1 MPSNVINPNNE
12 KHTVQQYR
20 FKILH
25 NGGTQSFDEME
36 EQKQASI
43 SPITPI
49 NILEAEKTL
58 EDAIDETPL
67 PSATATQEPSST
79 ITAQMEAQSSFIEE
93 LLKKT
98 DTLSDNIIKL
108 QMKIESQESEF
119 KERLANETA
128 KAKEDG
134 LKEGAE
140 QAKAEF
146 DAKIAEI
153 QSKYTDSIKKLN
165 EECEKLD
172 EFFNKTEK
180 ELSHAA
186 IDIAKEVIAK
196 EVNENSAAVALN
208 IAKNLIQD
216 LKDATN
222 IEIKVNPVDLEYLD
236 ANIKKLP
243 NMKISSDDAI
253 AKGGALVLSNISNS
267 DGTINARFE
276 KIKKI
281 LSE

>member
-1 MPSNVINPNNE
+1 MPSNVISQNSNR
-12 KHTVQQYR
+12 HTIQQYR

-25 NGGTQSFDEME
+25 SPNGSAATNSQEE
-36 EQKQASI
+36 EQVAAPVNIMDIMEGEQA
-43 SPITPI
+43 
-49 NILEAEKTL
+49 LEE
-58 EDAIDETPL
+58 AIDE
-67 PSATATQEPSST
+67 SQKAQEQAAPQNSQVV
-79 ITAQMEAQSSFIEE
+79 AQMEAQSSFIEE

-108 QMKIESQESEF
+108 QMKIEDQENEF

-140 QAKAEF
+140 QAKAQY

-153 QSKYTDSIKKLN
+153 ESKYTGSIKKLS
-165 EECEKLD
+165 EECEKMA
-172 EFFNKTEK
+172 EFLSKTE
-180 ELSHAA
+180 EQLSHTA
-186 IDIAKEVIAK
+186 IDIAKEVVLK
-196 EVNENSAAVALN
+196 EVNENSGAVATN
-208 IAKNLIQD
+208 IARSLIEE
-216 LKDATN
+216 LKEASS
-222 IEIKVNPVDLEYLD
+222 IEIKVNPADLEYINQ
-236 ANIKKLP
+236 NIKKLP

-253 AKGGALVLSNISNS
+253 SKGGALVLSNLSNS
-267 DGTINARFE
+267 DGTIETRLA